1 MLNRFIVLCGFFI
14 LLSCSH
20 HKTIEEQNETDEPTV
35 TVMTRKH
42 ADDNKGLKTGHLI
55 MMVNAKLPFP
65 KEALSKTQVIDLISQ
80 TDNVILESTETKILV
95 EGFGV
100 EKNTGKKIPVLVVR
114 YDFENEIY
122 VGGPILIEASEL
134 SDVDLTGKSSGN

>member
-1 MLNRFIVLCGFFI
+1 
-14 LLSCSH
+14 
-20 HKTIEEQNETDEPTV
+20 
-35 TVMTRKH
+35 MTRKH